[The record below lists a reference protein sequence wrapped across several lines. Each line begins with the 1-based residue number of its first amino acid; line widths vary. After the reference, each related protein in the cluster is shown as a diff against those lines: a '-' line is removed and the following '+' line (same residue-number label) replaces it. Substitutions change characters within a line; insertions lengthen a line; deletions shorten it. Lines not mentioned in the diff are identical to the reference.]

1 MLRDSGPAY
10 YTMDGAYYRGYPNAM
25 IWTDAQESVSSG
37 SWRSIPPQGH
47 DGLLPSGSSYQMY
60 SEIQAYASAPLSS
73 FAQMMKEEDERF
85 YATFPDARP
94 HASTRKWIPSTT
106 ACEYSQTYPYS
117 ADEGASESLSSRVH
131 DPCGVATRY
140 DSRISCVSVSV
151 QDSVDAGVS
160 GYQDVQMADAY
171 DPQIPDVN
179 HRRHPSCDRTP
190 SLALL
195 RTSQSSSASSPMIFT
210 PHRLD
215 PGLARDTSQSPC
227 PDDISHTSR
236 ARNILATTNLS
247 HELLSYNENRLVC
260 ELDDSKSD
268 YTPSAESIYA
278 PGIPRIPSL
287 STADTGPNSPS
298 KSDDNPEGNDT
309 CFTSFNG
316 TWPRLHVR
324 THANCSSLPPDDKDL
339 STSQES
345 SFRVDEKLDAAA
357 SKRQPAVTLAK
368 AIKQPV
374 KALPAHKRA
383 VGKKPSLACLF
394 CRGRKIACGPP
405 LPGSTDK
412 TCNQCQRRSL
422 KCEFPRESRRGM
434 RKKKA
439 ESTESTAASSS
450 PAEEPHVKA

>member
-10 YTMDGAYYRGYPNAM
+10 YAMDSAHYRDYPNAM
-25 IWTDAQESVSSG
+25 IWNDVQENASSG
-37 SWRSIPPQGH
+37 SWRSTPPQGR
-47 DGLLPSGSSYQMY
+47 DESLPSGSSCQTYSEMQMY
-60 SEIQAYASAPLSS
+60 AGEPLSS

-94 HASTRKWIPSTT
+94 HASTRKWLPSTT
-106 ACEYSQTYPYS
+106 ACEYSQTYLYS
-117 ADEGASESLSSRVH
+117 ANEGASESSSTRVH
-131 DPCGVATRY
+131 DACGVPTRY
-140 DSRISCVSVSV
+140 DPRTSYVSVSV
-151 QDSVDAGVS
+151 QNRADVGVS
-160 GYQDVQMADAY
+160 GYQDAQMADAY
-171 DPQIPDVN
+171 DPQLPDVN

-190 SLALL
+190 SLAPL

-215 PGLARDTSQSPC
+215 PGLARATSQSPC

-236 ARNILATTNLS
+236 ARNILAATNLS
-247 HELLSYNENRLVC
+247 LELVSHNENRLVC
-260 ELDDSKSD
+260 ELDDPESD
-268 YTPSAESIYA
+268 YASPAESIYA

-287 STADTGPNSPS
+287 STPDTGFNSPS
-298 KSDDNPEGNDT
+298 KSDDNKEGNDT
-309 CFTSFNG
+309 CFTSANG
-316 TWPRLHVR
+316 TWPRLCVR
-324 THANCSSLPPDDKDL
+324 THANCSPLPTDDKNL
-339 STSQES
+339 STSHES

-357 SKRQPAVTLAK
+357 SKRQPAATLK

-405 LPGSTDK
+405 LAGSTDK

-439 ESTESTAASSS
+439 ESTESTTASSI
-450 PAEEPHVKA
+450 PAEEPHAKA

>member
-10 YTMDGAYYRGYPNAM
+10 YAMDSAYYRDYPNAM
-25 IWTDAQESVSSG
+25 IWNDVPENASSR
-37 SWRSIPPQGH
+37 SWRSTPSQGC
-47 DGLLPSGSSYQMY
+47 DKSLPSGSSCQTY
-60 SEIQAYASAPLSS
+60 SEMQTYAREPPSS
-73 FAQMMKEEDERF
+73 FAQMLKEEDERF

-106 ACEYSQTYPYS
+106 AGEYSQTYPYS
-117 ADEGASESLSSRVH
+117 ADGGASESSNTRVH
-131 DPCGVATRY
+131 DTCGVPTRY
-140 DSRISCVSVSV
+140 DSRISYVSVTV
-151 QDSVDAGVS
+151 QNKMDAGVS
-160 GYQDVQMADAY
+160 GYQDVQMADAC
-171 DPQIPDVN
+171 DPQLLDVN
-179 HRRHPSCDRTP
+179 RRRHPSCDRTS
-190 SLALL
+190 SLAPL
-195 RTSQSSSASSPMIFT
+195 RTYQSSSASSPMIFT

-247 HELLSYNENRLVC
+247 LELLSHNENRLVC
-260 ELDDSKSD
+260 ELDDPNSD
-268 YTPSAESIYA
+268 YASPAESIYA

-287 STADTGPNSPS
+287 STTDSGFNSPS
-298 KSDDNPEGNDT
+298 KSDDDQEGNDS
-309 CFTSFNG
+309 CFTFND
-316 TWPRLHVR
+316 TWPRLRAR
-324 THANCSSLPPDDKDL
+324 THENCSPLPADDKNL

-345 SFRVDEKLDAAA
+345 SFRVDEKLDTAA
-357 SKRQPAVTLAK
+357 SKRQPAATLVK

-439 ESTESTAASSS
+439 ESTESTAASSI

>member
-10 YTMDGAYYRGYPNAM
+10 YAMDSAHYRDYPNPM
-25 IWTDAQESVSSG
+25 IWNDVQGNVSSG
-37 SWRSIPPQGH
+37 SWRSTPSQGR
-47 DGLLPSGSSYQMY
+47 DESFPSGSSYQAY
-60 SEIQAYASAPLSS
+60 SEMQTYADEQLSS
-73 FAQMMKEEDERF
+73 FAQTLKEEDERF

-106 ACEYSQTYPYS
+106 ACVYSQTYPYS
-117 ADEGASESLSSRVH
+117 ADEGTPESSSTRVH
-131 DPCGVATRY
+131 DPCGVPTRY
-140 DSRISCVSVSV
+140 DSRISCVGVSV
-151 QDSVDAGVS
+151 QNRTDAGVS
-160 GYQDVQMADAY
+160 GYQDVQMAETY
-171 DPQIPDVN
+171 DPQLPDVN
-179 HRRHPSCDRTP
+179 NRRHPSCDRTP
-190 SLALL
+190 SLAPL

-215 PGLARDTSQSPC
+215 PGLARDASQSPC

-236 ARNILATTNLS
+236 ARNILATTDLPL
-247 HELLSYNENRLVC
+247 ELLSHSDHRLVC
-260 ELDDSKSD
+260 ELDDPQSD
-268 YTPSAESIYA
+268 YASSPESVYA

-287 STADTGPNSPS
+287 PTPDTGLNSSS
-298 KSDDNPEGNDT
+298 KSDDNQEGDDT

-316 TWPRLHVR
+316 TWPRLRVR
-324 THANCSSLPPDDKDL
+324 THANLSPSPADEKTL

-357 SKRQPAVTLAK
+357 SKRQPAATLVK

-439 ESTESTAASSS
+439 ESTESTAASSI